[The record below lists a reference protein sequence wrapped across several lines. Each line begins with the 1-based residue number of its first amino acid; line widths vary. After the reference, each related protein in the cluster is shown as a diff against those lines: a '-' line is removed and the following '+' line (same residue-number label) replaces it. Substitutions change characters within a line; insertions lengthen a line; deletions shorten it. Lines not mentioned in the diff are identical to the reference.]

1 MENEYAAAGTT
12 RTLQGSH
19 TCGLLQ
25 LRVLAGVCLAV
36 LHAAPSGQAQS
47 QPIVLQTG
55 SGVILTTARHPLDSS
70 AFSGGAH
77 IAFEF
82 GFASNET
89 PEPSSFAD
97 SFTVSLENPLGQRV
111 YIATV
116 DASGTL
122 WAPGVPGSIPIQADD
137 IQHVGVSYAIEA
149 PNGSHA
155 TAYSVSLQM
164 PSLLQGQP
172 LHLRLDLFDN
182 LNTTSSQ
189 GYLHGSVVVPEPAVV
204 WLGGLGA
211 IASLLAYRRRCSK

>member
-1 MENEYAAAGTT
+1 METELAVTGTR
-12 RTLQGSH
+12 RTSHGVH
-19 TCGLLQ
+19 TCG
-25 LRVLAGVCLAV
+25 RFRHCGLAGLWLA
-36 LHAAPSGQAQS
+36 LLSAAPSGLAQS
-47 QPIVLQTG
+47 QPLVLQTG
-55 SGVILTTARHPLDSS
+55 SGVILTTALHPLANTTSP
-70 AFSGGAH
+70 GGTR
-77 IAFEF
+77 IDFEF

-137 IQHVGVSYAIEA
+137 IQHVGIRYALETPAGAQTI
-149 PNGSHA
+149 
-155 TAYSVSLQM
+155 AYSVSLRM
-164 PSLLQGQP
+164 PTLLQGEP
-172 LHLRLDLFDN
+172 LQLRLDLFDN
-182 LNTTSSQ
+182 LNTTPSQ
-189 GYLHGSVVVPEPAVV
+189 GYLHGAVVVPEPTVV